1 MYHAPMDDTVANALA
16 QGRAAWPDV
25 ALDDDAFAARVAAVT
40 AEDPG
45 ALAHAADLYLACACA
60 AGAPAALA
68 AFERAFVKDV
78 PRFVDRFRAGASFAD
93 EVAQLL
99 REKLLI
105 ASAGTAPR
113 IAEYAGRGPL
123 RAWVRVA
130 ATRLALDLLRERGA
144 APAQM
149 NDLEDAK
156 VIDPGAG
163 PALDLLKARY
173 RDRFQAALESAIAAL
188 TPKQRTLLRMHHV
201 DGYSLDRLATIQ
213 RVHRATIARWLAD
226 ARDEIV
232 TRTQEQLGDADSDFD
247 SVVALV
253 RSQLDLSVSR
263 VLGR

>member
-1 MYHAPMDDTVANALA
+1 MYHAPMDDPVANALA
-16 QGRAAWPDV
+16 QARAAWPDV
-25 ALDDDAFAARVAAVT
+25 SLDDGVFATRFREVT
-40 AEDPG
+40 GEDPG
-45 ALAHAADLYLACACA
+45 AVAHVADLYLACACA
-60 AGAPAALA
+60 TGAPAALA
-68 AFERAFVKDV
+68 AFDRTIVRDV
-78 PRFVDRFRAGASFAD
+78 PRFVDRFRAGAAFAD

-99 REKLLI
+99 REKLLVGSPPKI
-105 ASAGTAPR
+105 AD
-113 IAEYAGRGPL
+113 YAGRGPL

-144 APAQM
+144 APPAEL
-149 NDLEDAK
+149 DDAHA
-156 VIDPGAG
+156 IDPGGG

-173 RDRFQAALESAIAAL
+173 RDRFQAALEAAIAAL

-232 TRTQEQLGDADSDFD
+232 TRTQEQLGDDSDFD